1 MNIVIFSGLVN
12 IDKNLVG
19 TAVIYKK
26 IADLAKKLGYQV
38 DMVIPNLIDAKD
50 DIKYSVW
57 EKKNNQKLINQADIV
72 VFGAYPPVEPLNYAR
87 KKKKI
92 IVSYLWSVA
101 PIGSMEFCD
110 YKDANK
116 QRKLHEFIS
125 SSYNLQLL
133 LSDKIFC
140 RDHEVRKLIIG
151 SLLSLGRIDLNN
163 YYEDRTLNSLIEAAP
178 FGIEDREPRHKKNI
192 YRGIINGIEKND
204 FLLLSS
210 GGVWNWNDG
219 ETLVKTMRLLD
230 DKYKLNNIKLIL
242 QGFRHPDKNQKS
254 SLEAEKTLS
263 LAKKH
268 GLLGKNI
275 FLTDWVPF
283 LERESYLTE
292 CDAGIVTSP
301 DIPEANFFLKTRI
314 YDYLWAELPVLL
326 GDNEAFAGVV
336 MKNRLG
342 LITKCGQA
350 DDWAKNIVY
359 LYKNKKVQKQIK
371 TNIKKI
377 KKEMT
382 WKKTLKPI
390 EIFLK
395 NPKKDKNLIKCDRKL
410 LINNIKHNSEI
421 VI

>member
-50 DIKYSVW
+50 DVKYCVW

-87 KKKKI
+87 QKKKI

-101 PIGSMEFCD
+101 PIGSMEFRD

-116 QRKLHEFIS
+116 QRELHEFIS

-210 GGVWNWNDG
+210 GGIWNWNDG
-219 ETLVKTMRLLD
+219 ETLVKTMGLID
-230 DKYKLNNIKLIL
+230 EKYKLKNIKLIL
-242 QGFRHPDKNQKS
+242 QGFRHPDKKQKLS
-254 SLEAEKTLS
+254 FEAEKTLK
-263 LAKKH
+263 LAKNY

-283 LERESYLTE
+283 LERENYLTE

-326 GDNEAFAGVV
+326 GDNEAFAGIV

-342 LITKCGQA
+342 LIAKCGQA

-359 LYKNKKVQKQIK
+359 LYKNKKGQKQIK

-377 KKEMT
+377 KKVMT

-395 NPKKDKNLIKCDRKL
+395 NPKKDKNLFKNDRKL
-410 LINNIKHNSEI
+410 FINNIKYNSKL
-421 VI
+421 